1 MSTQDTIQIRIDSK
15 TKNAAKKTLEG
26 VGLDMSSAV
35 KLFLTNVINRK
46 GVCINPPPPTT
57 ASIKPAVKADS
68 ANKMIVVIPY
78 SLYKLVISMKCED
91 SSYK

>member
-1 MSTQDTIQIRIDSK
+1 MDVPAR
-15 TKNAAKKTLEG
+15 AAI
-26 VGLDMSSAV
+26 
-35 KLFLTNVINRK
+35 LFVPNKIGNGILGNVINRK

-68 ANKMIVVIPY
+68 ANKMIVAISY
-78 SLYKLVISMKCED
+78 SLYKLVISIKGED